1 MAEPPPLKPI
11 LQKPPG
17 FKDPNHIA
25 LPVPRP
31 PARKLILPSPLSQKN
46 KKRRSCWRRCC
57 CFFCLL
63 VLILIVAILAVGG
76 VLYLWFEPKL
86 PVVHL
91 QSFRISKFNVTD
103 KSDGSYLNA
112 KTIGRIEI
120 KNPNSKLSLNYGDI
134 EVQIAAGEGTRTELG
149 SMIVPSFIQSE
160 ENTTSLK
167 IETMV
172 SNETVDDGAGRNL
185 NSGNRTGE
193 LVVNVE
199 ARTKIGFVVDG
210 RRMPPVKIEVSCGS
224 VSLKRLDRGNVP
236 KCSIHLRRWFL
247 LPSMASKRILKELKD
262 LQKDPPTSCS
272 AGPVAEDMFHWQATI
287 MGPPDSPY
295 AGGVFL
301 ITIHFPPDYPFKPP
315 KLPLLN
321 CADCFWRSFG
331 GLVRFWGTHLWMEL
345 PFFLSLARVQ
355 ILGVCFLISGIF
367 ISDLMWNH
375 RWFSLYIN
383 ILFSCEEV
391 IHLKKRATI
400 MVIFWENWL
409 ERNSRNFR
417 GINMVAF
424 RTKVFHPNINSN
436 GSICLDI
443 LKEQWSPALTISKV
457 LLSICSLLTDAN
469 PDDPL
474 VPEIAHLYKTD
485 RAKYETTA
493 RSWTQKYAMG

>member
-247 LPSMASKRILKELKD
+247 
-262 LQKDPPTSCS
+262 
-272 AGPVAEDMFHWQATI
+272 
-287 MGPPDSPY
+287 
-295 AGGVFL
+295 
-301 ITIHFPPDYPFKPP
+301 
-315 KLPLLN
+315 
-321 CADCFWRSFG
+321 
-331 GLVRFWGTHLWMEL
+331 
-345 PFFLSLARVQ
+345 
-355 ILGVCFLISGIF
+355 
-367 ISDLMWNH
+367 
-375 RWFSLYIN
+375 
-383 ILFSCEEV
+383 
-391 IHLKKRATI
+391 
-400 MVIFWENWL
+400 
-409 ERNSRNFR
+409 
-417 GINMVAF
+417 
-424 RTKVFHPNINSN
+424 
-436 GSICLDI
+436 
-443 LKEQWSPALTISKV
+443 
-457 LLSICSLLTDAN
+457 
-469 PDDPL
+469 
-474 VPEIAHLYKTD
+474 
-485 RAKYETTA
+485 
-493 RSWTQKYAMG
+493 